1 MVVSA
6 LRATDAEVTS
16 GLPLARTIAEMGQP
30 LYRKQE
36 PTGYSNTGSDWVNS
50 AGLLARMNFALAL
63 SQNQLRGVRIP
74 ENALSGEGS
83 DIAARLLF
91 TEPGTQ
97 TRDALARAG
106 EEGKTPEIMA
116 ALVMG
121 SPEFQR
127 R

>member
-1 MVVSA
+1 VASA
-6 LRATDAEVTS
+6 VRATGAEVTS
-16 GLPLARTIAEMGQP
+16 GLALARTIAEMGQP

-36 PTGYSNTGSDWVNS
+36 PTGYPNTGSEWVNS

-63 SQNQLRGVRIP
+63 SQNQVRGVRIP
-74 ENALSGEGS
+74 ENALNGEGS

-91 TEPGTQ
+91 ADAGAQ
-97 TRDALARAG
+97 TREALARARS
-106 EEGKTPEIMA
+106 EGKTREIMA